1 VLLPALILSGCQ
13 SMDNQ
18 TERAPAPDQWNA
30 PPRARLDNSGSYGS
44 RPSGIA
50 LFGDKSVAE
59 PTIMDGTGRFLG
71 SRRTVQTELDG
82 TDAGVTLNLVNV
94 PISQAAKTVLGD
106 LLAVKYTLDPSLE
119 GKVTLQTPGPVS
131 KSAAVDLFQSALRSS
146 NAALVFAGGNYK
158 IVPIDQANAGAGLRV
173 EGDADTSEKIGS
185 SLRVIQLKYVN
196 AAEIR
201 RILDP
206 ISPRGTI
213 VRTDDVRNTI
223 TLSGNEQ
230 DINGLL
236 DAISVFDVDVMRGM
250 SFAIVP
256 VRISQPGTIADEV
269 KTIFASQREGPM
281 AGMVQFL
288 PNRRLG
294 AILVITPQK
303 SYLARAITW
312 IHRLDTQAQ
321 GSEKQFYTYAVQN
334 RSAEEL
340 VGVLQS
346 MFSSGKDGG
355 SSRTRNIAP
364 QYQETSAQSSGLQ
377 PSSLQ
382 QTQSQTGVGLGG
394 ATSPS
399 VPMPSQSRQQP
410 TGPSSDITSTVQLGP
425 DDSGEARI
433 KVVADDNKNA
443 ILIEATPA
451 DYRRVMRMIEALD
464 VLPNQVLIE
473 ATIAEI
479 RLNDEL
485 KFGLRWFLQQNA
497 SNYTF
502 TDSITGSVG
511 QVFPGFSYALTAA
524 NVAATLT
531 ALSQITDINIISSP
545 SLTVADNK
553 TATLQVGD
561 QVPITTQTAVSVLTP
576 GAPVVNSVTYKDT
589 GVILSI
595 TPRINESGRVM
606 LDIEQEVSSVAQ
618 TTSSAINSPTITRR
632 RVKTSVIVN
641 NGEAFALG
649 GMIQDS
655 KTVTRTQVPLLGDIP
670 VIGDALKMKD
680 NLVGKTELIVL
691 IAPRVIRTLSEARAV
706 TDEFRRELAVNI
718 PDTRRQPRTPG
729 QTLRRMFE

>member
-1 VLLPALILSGCQ
+1 
-13 SMDNQ
+13 
-18 TERAPAPDQWNA
+18 
-30 PPRARLDNSGSYGS
+30 
-44 RPSGIA
+44 
-50 LFGDKSVAE
+50 
-59 PTIMDGTGRFLG
+59 
-71 SRRTVQTELDG
+71 VQTESDG

-119 GKVTLQTPGPVS
+119 GKITLQTPGPVS

-173 EGDADTSEKIGS
+173 EGDAETSEKIGS

-196 AAEIR
+196 AAEMR

-213 VRTDDVRNTI
+213 VRTDDARNTI

-256 VRISQPGTIADEV
+256 VRISQPGADEV

-340 VGVLQS
+340 VNVLQS
-346 MFSSGKDGG
+346 MFSSGKEGG
-355 SSRTRNIAP
+355 SSKTRNVAP
-364 QYQETSAQSSGLQ
+364 QYQETSLQSSGLQSSGLQ

-382 QTQSQTGVGLGG
+382 QTQSQTGTGLGG

-410 TGPSSDITSTVQLGP
+410 TGPGSDITSPVQLGQ

-451 DYRRVMRMIEALD
+451 
-464 VLPNQVLIE
+464 
-473 ATIAEI
+473 
-479 RLNDEL
+479 
-485 KFGLRWFLQQNA
+485 
-497 SNYTF
+497 
-502 TDSITGSVG
+502 
-511 QVFPGFSYALTAA
+511 
-524 NVAATLT
+524 
-531 ALSQITDINIISSP
+531 
-545 SLTVADNK
+545 
-553 TATLQVGD
+553 
-561 QVPITTQTAVSVLTP
+561 
-576 GAPVVNSVTYKDT
+576 
-589 GVILSI
+589 
-595 TPRINESGRVM
+595 
-606 LDIEQEVSSVAQ
+606 
-618 TTSSAINSPTITRR
+618 
-632 RVKTSVIVN
+632 
-641 NGEAFALG
+641 G
-649 GMIQDS
+649 G
-655 KTVTRTQVPLLGDIP
+655 
-670 VIGDALKMKD
+670 
-680 NLVGKTELIVL
+680 
-691 IAPRVIRTLSEARAV
+691 
-706 TDEFRRELAVNI
+706 
-718 PDTRRQPRTPG
+718 
-729 QTLRRMFE
+729 